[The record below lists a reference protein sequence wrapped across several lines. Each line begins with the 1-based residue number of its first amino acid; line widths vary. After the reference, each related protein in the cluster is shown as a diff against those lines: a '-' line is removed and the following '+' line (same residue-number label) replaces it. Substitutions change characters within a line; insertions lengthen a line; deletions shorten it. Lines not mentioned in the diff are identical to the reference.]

1 MQERKALGNSG
12 GSGSRGAGPKIS
24 ARLAG
29 EGGGGE
35 SGSGGRS
42 RRLAAGTSSTRKGVA
57 GGGGRSGRSAPG
69 KRRGAVEIAP
79 AWGQENENA
88 LEALKSASRVVRARN
103 GGICFLWYFICPF
116 ACWWLLVL
124 QQPGGVRRAS

>member
-12 GSGSRGAGPKIS
+12 GSGSRDAGPKNS
-24 ARLAG
+24 ARHAG

-57 GGGGRSGRSAPG
+57 GGRGRSGRSAPG

-103 GGICFLWYFICPF
+103 GGICFFGVFFVPLP
-116 ACWWLLVL
+116 A
-124 QQPGGVRRAS
+124 GGFWFCSRLGE